1 MDDGVLAEGGCPNE
15 VEDRLSVD
23 GEAGL
28 SIADHHAPVDVDPE
42 EVTHVALL
50 RLAVSTLLALAGEH
64 REDMVAWCELGH
76 TLPNALHDAAR
87 RVISLERNGFIRQL
101 GLVLG
106 V

>member
-15 VEDRLSVD
+15 VEDGLPVD

-28 SIADHHAPVDVDPE
+28 PVADHHAAVDVDPE

-50 RLAVSTLLALAGEH
+50 GFAVGTLLALAGEH

-87 RVISLERNGFIRQL
+87 
-101 GLVLG
+101 
-106 V
+106 